1 MKRSTIA
8 PLIEHID
15 TDLINVVNPRVRN
28 KRGFRD
34 IVENIGDIGLKR
46 PITVARRVH
55 AGGTRY
61 DLVCGQGRLEA
72 FRALG
77 QQSIPAIVID
87 ADSDD
92 CLVMSLV
99 ENCAR
104 RKHQAIDLLRD
115 IQGLKKRG
123 YRESEVAQ
131 KTGLSVDYVRGVIQ
145 LLEKGEHRLIRSV
158 ESAQIPLSVAIDI
171 AEADDAG
178 VQHALQQ
185 AYEKKLLRGRKLLAA
200 KRIVEQRQRRG
211 KGRQAANTKR
221 DGLVSSATLLRAY
234 RDDADKRRLL
244 VKKASATRDC
254 LIFVTEALRTLFADR
269 HFATLLRTEGLDSLP
284 RNLANRLQAGKPA

>member
-1 MKRSTIA
+1 MKPATTPS
-8 PLIEHID
+8 IEHIA
-15 TDLINVVNPRVRN
+15 TDLINVINPRVRN
-28 KRGFRD
+28 KRVFRE
-34 IVENIGDIGLKR
+34 IIENIGEIGLKR
-46 PITVARRVH
+46 PITVARRSH
-55 AGGTRY
+55 ADGTRY

-77 QQSIPAIVID
+77 QLSIPAIVID

-115 IQGLKKRG
+115 IEGLKRRG
-123 YRESEVAQ
+123 YKEVEVAR
-131 KTGLSVDYVRGVIQ
+131 KTGLSVEYVRGVVQ

-158 ESAQIPLSVAIDI
+158 ESSQIPLSVAVDI

-185 AYEKKLLRGRKLLAA
+185 AYEKKLLRGRKLLVA
-200 KRIVEQRQRRG
+200 KRIVEQRRRRG
-211 KGRQAANTKR
+211 KGRHAAGAKR
-221 DGLVSSATLLRAY
+221 DGLISSATLLRAY
-234 RDDADKRRLL
+234 RDDTDKRRLL
-244 VKKASATRDC
+244 IKKASVTRDC
-254 LIFVTEALRTLFADR
+254 LIFVTEALRTLLADE
-269 HFATLLRTEGLDSLP
+269 HFATLLRAERLDTLP
-284 RNLANRLQAGKPA
+284 RNITNRLQASKSA